1 MKHKLILALAVILLL
16 AFTILGVTNVRTSNQ
31 KIQFQEIELKDNS
44 VKLKNLNEE
53 YDKLLESKEVD
64 QQKLDELQKQK
75 EQLEKDL
82 QAKLEKQEAERV
94 ALEQASKLTT
104 KVSAAEAKPAPRAV
118 TVTGNKHDWLV
129 ASGIPESEWW
139 AVDSIV
145 SRESGWNPNAV
156 NKSSGA
162 CGLGQQLPCGKWAG
176 AWNDPVAALKA
187 QYGYVVAR
195 YGGYPQAVAFWNA
208 NHWY

>member
-1 MKHKLILALAVILLL
+1 MKNKITLAVAVLLLL
-16 AFTILGVTNVRTSNQ
+16 AFTILGITNIRTSNQ
-31 KIQFQEIELKDNS
+31 KIEFQQIELKDNS

-53 YDKLLESKEVD
+53 YNKLLESKEVD

-82 QAKLEKQEAERV
+82 QAKIEKKEADRIALQEASKI
-94 ALEQASKLTT
+94 ASPKA
-104 KVSAAEAKPAPRAV
+104 SASSI
-118 TVTGNKHDWLV
+118 TGDKYDWLR
-129 ASGIPESEWW
+129 ASGIPDSEWW

-145 SRESGWNPNAV
+145 SRESSWNPNAV